1 MKIEIPLTCV
11 KVIVILKTTIIKL
24 YIQVKYLKSAF
35 LLRLPKRICDVE
47 LFIFFIKK
55 KGCLHMSSS
64 CLVELNKR
72 IVATCTNER

>member
-47 LFIFFIKK
+47 FFFFLFKKRLFAHEFILLSGIK
-55 KGCLHMSSS
+55 
-64 CLVELNKR
+64 
-72 IVATCTNER
+72 